1 MKKKTFNR
9 VFAMFSAVLMLVGMF
24 PSVPATVIAAETTGS
39 EGTTVAKKAY
49 VMDAADLKAEQF
61 GEDGKLAAATG
72 DIKVGTDDYFTVG
85 ATGSKNSLKQ
95 FTDGG
100 RSCEMGDYTQALN
113 LGGGLKTNNGQAG
126 LGFTTTEPVK
136 VIAYVA
142 VKAVND
148 KHSFQYAAANG
159 KAVSIDMENDPS
171 TVNKIEF
178 TLDEAGQYWL
188 GGNNGGDFLYVEVQS
203 LLPEYSI
210 EGTTVDTSLFSDGKL
225 IADSTLSGFFN
236 VYKNGDKTK
245 LVADQSVAYG
255 KETLT
260 TSLRLDGS
268 PTFTDGK
275 EKSVITFTA
284 DNDFRLTLVAAQK
297 GSAVPE
303 LKYVK
308 DGGAAVT
315 LADAVFEKGTA
326 AKYTV
331 ELPAGTYKFGAQ
343 NGLDIFD
350 MSVKYIEKY
359 EMNANDLDVSNAGE
373 DGKFKVT
380 ADTAV
385 GTDGCFQQVH
395 ISLVLRMVLIY
406 LI

>member
-1 MKKKTFNR
+1 M
-9 VFAMFSAVLMLVGMF
+9 V
-24 PSVPATVIAAETTGS
+24 
-39 EGTTVAKKAY
+39 
-49 VMDAADLKAEQF
+49 
-61 GEDGKLAAATG
+61 
-72 DIKVGTDDYFTVG
+72 
-85 ATGSKNSLKQ
+85 SLQ
-95 FTDGG
+95 QTLH
-100 RSCEMGDYTQALN
+100 YQ
-113 LGGGLKTNNGQAG
+113 
-126 LGFTTTEPVK
+126 
-136 VIAYVA
+136 
-142 VKAVND
+142 
-148 KHSFQYAAANG
+148 
-159 KAVSIDMENDPS
+159 VSS
-171 TVNKIEF
+171 
-178 TLDEAGQYWL
+178 
-188 GGNNGGDFLYVEVQS
+188 
-203 LLPEYSI
+203 
-210 EGTTVDTSLFSDGKL
+210 
-225 IADSTLSGFFN
+225 
-236 VYKNGDKTK
+236 
-245 LVADQSVAYG
+245 
-255 KETLT
+255 

-385 GTDGCFQQVH
+385 GTDGYFTVAGKSKAKLC
-395 ISLVLRMVLIY
+395 LVSTKKCCKRLAPS
-406 LI
+406 